1 MLFYEIFRIYFSK
14 RSVVHYQSCYSVCNI
29 YDFRFHSYLLQNYI
43 KFKIVVSNLL
53 FSLREVEIKFGKKT
67 IFQDLNLNLHKGD
80 MVALVGKNGVGKT
93 TLMKTISGDQDID
106 NGIIWNFPNLKVSY
120 FNQKFEIIKHS
131 TILENISDLINQK
144 NTHYID
150 IFCERLNLNKSSNIK
165 NLSGGQ
171 IRKVYLI
178 RSLLKDFDVLLLDEP
193 TNHLDLE
200 CIKWLENYL
209 RKLNKTIICVSHDRT
224 FLSNFTNKVFW
235 LDRGKLRV
243 SPSGFKNF
251 DNWSA
256 ELLDQEYRE
265 LRNRKQ
271 FVNIELE
278 WANKGVKARVKR
290 NEKRLKR
297 AKELRIQLEKDE
309 SSYRSAIK
317 SLKPQIAKKSIDQSK
332 FIAEYNDVSVR
343 YPKQE
348 KNVFEKLSI
357 KISKNDRIGLLGNN
371 GSGKSTFLK
380 TLLNEIKIT
389 SGKIK
394 LKKNLEFSYF
404 DQMRN
409 DLNGR
414 KSIKD
419 ILVPSG
425 GDYLKVQGKDRHVCS
440 YVKDFQFDPKNI
452 NHTVQTLSGGEQ
464 NRLLLARV
472 LANPKT
478 GLILDE
484 PTNDLDLETLDLL
497 TEMLSNYKGTLLIV
511 SHDRDFL
518 DQTVNKILHFKSDQ
532 SVSLFLGGY
541 SDFLKSQTNEVKDK
555 KIKKNII
562 FEKSNKKVKKLTYK
576 FEYELKQLP
585 KEIEIIK
592 EELEKITDELKQS
605 NLYIENNNRFIEI
618 TDKMEK
624 LNHNLVIKEERWL
637 ELLELEEGF
646 KNSEN

>member
-1 MLFYEIFRIYFSK
+1 MSSDLI
-14 RSVVHYQSCYSVCNI
+14 
-29 YDFRFHSYLLQNYI
+29 
-43 KFKIVVSNLL
+43 
-53 FSLREVEIKFGKKT
+53 FSLREVEIKFGKKI
-67 IFQDLNLNLHKGD
+67 IFNNLDLNLHKKD
-80 MVALVGKNGVGKT
+80 MIALVGKNGVGKS
-93 TLMKTISGDQDID
+93 TLMKTISGEQDVD
-106 NGIIWNFPNLKVSY
+106 NGIVWNFPNLKVSY
-120 FNQKFEIIKHS
+120 FNQKFGVINKS
-131 TILENISDLINQK
+131 TIFDGFKDLINEK
-144 NTHYID
+144 NKHYID
-150 IFCERLNLNKSSNIK
+150 IFCERLNLNKNSNIN

-178 RSLLKDFDVLLLDEP
+178 RSLLKDSDVLLLDEP

-200 CIKWLENYL
+200 CIQWLENYL
-209 RKLNKTIICVSHDRT
+209 KDLNKTIICVSHDRT

-243 SPSGFKNF
+243 SPRGFKNF
-251 DNWSA
+251 DKWS
-256 ELLDQEYRE
+256 EDLLDQEYRE

-297 AKELRIQLEKDE
+297 ARELKAQLEKDE
-309 SSYRSAIK
+309 ASYRSALN
-317 SLKPQIAKKSIDQSK
+317 SLKPQIAKKSVDQSK
-332 FIAEYNDVSVR
+332 FVAEYNNVSVR
-343 YPKQE
+343 YPNQE
-348 KNVFEKLSI
+348 KNVFENLSI
-357 KISKNDRIGLLGNN
+357 KIAKNDRIGLLGNN
-371 GSGKSTFLK
+371 GTGKSTFLK
-380 TLLNEIKIT
+380 TLLNEVTVTK
-389 SGKIK
+389 GKLK

-414 KSIKD
+414 KSVKD

-452 NHTVQTLSGGEQ
+452 NHTIQTLSGGEQ

-518 DQTVNKILHFKSDQ
+518 DQTVNKILFFDINGK
-532 SVSLFLGGY
+532 VSLFLGGY
-541 SDFLKSQTNEVKDK
+541 SDFLKSQNLQNEKIKLKKSK
-555 KIKKNII
+555 KITETTSTSNKLSYKYQFELDKLPQEINLIEEEIKNI
-562 FEKSNKKVKKLTYK
+562 VK
-576 FEYELKQLP
+576 ELKM
-585 KEIEIIK
+585 
-592 EELEKITDELKQS
+592 S
-605 NLYIENNNRFIEI
+605 NLYLDNHSRYVEI
-618 TDKMEK
+618 TNKMEL
-624 LNHNLVIKEERWL
+624 LNKELSIKEDRWL
-637 ELLELEEGF
+637 EILEMQ
-646 KNSEN
+646 ENMKKSN

>member
-1 MLFYEIFRIYFSK
+1 MSSDLI
-14 RSVVHYQSCYSVCNI
+14 
-29 YDFRFHSYLLQNYI
+29 
-43 KFKIVVSNLL
+43 
-53 FSLREVEIKFGKKT
+53 FSLREVEIKFGKKI
-67 IFQDLNLNLHKGD
+67 IFNNLDLNLHKKD
-80 MVALVGKNGVGKT
+80 MIALVGKNGVGKS
-93 TLMKTISGDQDID
+93 TLMKTISGEQDVD
-106 NGIIWNFPNLKVSY
+106 NGIVWNFPNLKVSY
-120 FNQKFEIIKHS
+120 FNQKFGVINKS
-131 TILENISDLINQK
+131 TIFDSFKDLINEK
-144 NTHYID
+144 NKHYID
-150 IFCERLNLNKSSNIK
+150 IFCERLNLNKNSNIN

-178 RSLLKDFDVLLLDEP
+178 RSLLKDSDVLLLDEP

-200 CIKWLENYL
+200 CIQWLENYL
-209 RKLNKTIICVSHDRT
+209 KDLNKTIICVSHDRT

-243 SPSGFKNF
+243 SPRGFKNF
-251 DNWSA
+251 DKWS
-256 ELLDQEYRE
+256 EDLLDQEYRE

-297 AKELRIQLEKDE
+297 AKELKAQLEKDE
-309 SSYRSAIK
+309 ASYRSALN
-317 SLKPQIAKKSIDQSK
+317 SLKPQIAKKSVDQSK
-332 FIAEYNDVSVR
+332 FVAEYNNVSVR
-343 YPKQE
+343 YPNQE
-348 KNVFEKLSI
+348 KNVFENLSI
-357 KISKNDRIGLLGNN
+357 KIAKNDRIGLLGNN
-371 GSGKSTFLK
+371 GTGKSTFLK
-380 TLLNEIKIT
+380 TLLNEVTVTK
-389 SGKIK
+389 GKLK

-414 KSIKD
+414 KSVKD

-452 NHTVQTLSGGEQ
+452 NHTIQTLSGGEQ

-518 DQTVNKILHFKSDQ
+518 DQTVNKILFFDINGK
-532 SVSLFLGGY
+532 VSLFLGGY
-541 SDFLKSQTNEVKDK
+541 SDFLKSQNLQNE
-555 KIKKNII
+555 KIKLKKSKRIIETTSTSNKLSYKYQFELDKLPQEINLIEEEIKNI
-562 FEKSNKKVKKLTYK
+562 VK
-576 FEYELKQLP
+576 ELKM
-585 KEIEIIK
+585 
-592 EELEKITDELKQS
+592 S
-605 NLYIENNNRFIEI
+605 NLYLDNHSRYVEI
-618 TDKMEK
+618 TNK
-624 LNHNLVIKEERWL
+624 LELLNKELSIKEERWL
-637 ELLELEEGF
+637 EILEMQ
-646 KNSEN
+646 ENMKKSN